1 MPISEN
7 ETRIRAVIKARA
19 DAIRTK
25 NVQGVVVHFAENPVL
40 FFLAAPLQP
49 TSPLKED
56 METWFATWRGPIGY
70 DFEIWKSQR
79 AMCRFFP

>member
-40 FFLAAPLQP
+40 FFLAAPL
-49 TSPLKED
+49 
-56 METWFATWRGPIGY
+56 
-70 DFEIWKSQR
+70 
-79 AMCRFFP
+79 RFSTAPKGVQIAP